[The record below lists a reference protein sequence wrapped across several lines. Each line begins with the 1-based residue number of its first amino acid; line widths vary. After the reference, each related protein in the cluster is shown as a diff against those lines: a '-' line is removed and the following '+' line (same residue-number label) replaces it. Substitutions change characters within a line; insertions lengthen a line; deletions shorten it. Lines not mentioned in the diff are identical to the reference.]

1 MDWKAL
7 FAIVT
12 VVVVGLTMILG
23 LIIPGKSEG
32 NAAVKALESI
42 SRTPDAANQI
52 SRTLFVSLALIE
64 SLAIYVL
71 VICLILLF
79 ANPLVALLK

>member
-7 FAIVT
+7 FAIVS
-12 VVVVGLTMILG
+12 VVVVGLTMTFG
-23 LIIPGKSEG
+23 LILPAKSEG

-64 SLAIYVL
+64 SLAIYIL
-71 VICLILLF
+71 VVCLILLF
-79 ANPLVALLK
+79 ANPLASLIK